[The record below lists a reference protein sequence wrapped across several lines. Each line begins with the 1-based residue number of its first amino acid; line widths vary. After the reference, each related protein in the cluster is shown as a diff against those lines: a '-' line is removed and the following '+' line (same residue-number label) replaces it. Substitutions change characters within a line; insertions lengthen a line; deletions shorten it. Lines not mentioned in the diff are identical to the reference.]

1 MIVVDTNVVVSG
13 LRSRK
18 GASNALLNKMVKGS
32 VAYALSPALILEYE
46 DVLKRP
52 GILGDPPV
60 LSGDEVDVVLD
71 ALCAMSVPVVPWFR
85 FRPFLNDPKDDHVIE
100 RAMAASARIVVSSD
114 KVFRHGDVSAFGLKM
129 MTAKDYVYEMDPERR
144 MR

>member
-13 LRSRK
+13 LRSRM

-52 GILGDPPV
+52 GILGGPPV

-71 ALCAMSVPVVPWFR
+71 TLCAMSVPVVPW
-85 FRPFLNDPKDDHVIE
+85 
-100 RAMAASARIVVSSD
+100 SGS
-114 KVFRHGDVSAFGLKM
+114 GLS
-129 MTAKDYVYEMDPERR
+129 
-144 MR
+144 